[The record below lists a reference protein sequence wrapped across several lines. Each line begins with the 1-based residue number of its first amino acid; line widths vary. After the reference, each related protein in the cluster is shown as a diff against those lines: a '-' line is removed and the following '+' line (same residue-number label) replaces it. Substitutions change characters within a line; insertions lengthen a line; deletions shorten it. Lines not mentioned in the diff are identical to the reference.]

1 VSVLRFGSQRIAMRK
16 MRDLLVALEQLRAR
30 RAHVLAR
37 FVEPEGG
44 VPDLLLQQIEA
55 CSHLPQLVAG
65 VGLHGHDV
73 DGGVRGLQ
81 IAAPEGLHCEREI
94 AQRSP
99 CQPFRGRAHL
109 LRRVR

>member
-1 VSVLRFGSQRIAMRK
+1 MRK

-30 RAHVLAR
+30 GAHVLAR

-44 VPDLLLQQIEA
+44 VPYLLLQQIEA

-65 VGLHGHDV
+65 VSLHGHNV

-81 IAAPEGLHCEREI
+81 IAALSISTPADRMKPSWGALVKEAAERI
-94 AQRSP
+94 S
-99 CQPFRGRAHL
+99 RAVGH
-109 LRRVR
+109 RPGARIGAH